1 MRKNNSSITTAILR
15 LFCWLII
22 SFLFFQRLNAQVK
35 SVDIVS
41 AYRPQV
47 ATSSKFQFLPNLPV
61 ADSNRIT
68 LSYATSSGI
77 FIPPF
82 QISPLRPL
90 ALSFKSDSPIS
101 DKLYAKIGYGNL
113 KSPFAQLYF
122 SKGLGASK
130 GLSASAIYQS
140 ATGKLP
146 LQKFAQS
153 EIALNGFRKILSKN
167 LSVDVGIRYNLDQVN
182 RYGFRTP
189 IVLPISKDDSQSY
202 SAVTFQTG
210 VKTINP
216 TSYGIT
222 VGSDLEVGFFSD
234 QLGYSE
240 KLVKLTVPFNKNLN
254 HSWRV
259 SALVDATLINVG
271 IKNGASLVNNVAA
284 TQLLV
289 SHWNKKFVI
298 QAGLLPVWDQ
308 SGFAVL
314 PLLNGTFRLDS
325 TRLILQWGWE
335 GKNQVNSYQGL
346 FRTNNWIQVPNAL
359 MNTRSTQLYAGIKG
373 ASTPHFSYSL
383 KGGWFQSN
391 DVPLF
396 INDTSSISKGN
407 SFLVVFEPR
416 LQQVQLAGE
425 IGYQIADRMGVR
437 ASLQF
442 NQFSGLKNQAR
453 AWGLLPMEL
462 KVTSHIE
469 VLKDLYLDVAAFAW
483 RGASYLQ
490 KGGMIGRS
498 QGALDVNTSLEFKLN
513 QSWRLWGQFNNL
525 FNQSYQRWNQYP
537 VYGFNF
543 LIGVVFSPQLKTV
556 H

>member
-90 ALSFKSDSPIS
+90 ALPFKSDSPIS

-113 KSPFAQLYF
+113 KSPFVQLYF

>member
-1 MRKNNSSITTAILR
+1 MRIKNFPITTAILR
-15 LFCWLII
+15 LFCWLVV
-22 SFLFFQRLNAQVK
+22 SSLFFQSLSAQIK

-41 AYRPQV
+41 AYRPQI
-47 ATSSKFQFLPNLPV
+47 ATSSKFHFLPNLRV

-68 LSYATSSGI
+68 LSYVSFSELFT
-77 FIPPF
+77 PPF
-82 QISPLRPL
+82 QIAPLRPL
-90 ALSFKSDSPIS
+90 ALPIKSDSPFS
-101 DKLYAKIGYGNL
+101 DKIYAKIGYGNL
-113 KSPFAQLYF
+113 KSPYAYLCF
-122 SKGLGASK
+122 SKGQGASK
-130 GLSASAIYQS
+130 GLSASVFYQS
-140 ATGKLP
+140 AKGKLP
-146 LQKFAQS
+146 LQKFSQS
-153 EIALNGFRKILSKN
+153 EITLNGFRKILSKN
-167 LSVDVGIRYNLDQVN
+167 LNVDAGVRYNLDQVN

-189 IVLPISKDDSQSY
+189 IVLPISKDDSQRY
-202 SAVTFQTG
+202 SAVTFHTG

-222 VGSDLEVGFFSD
+222 VGSQLEAGIFSD
-234 QLGYSE
+234 KMGNSE
-240 KLVKLTVPFNKNLN
+240 RLIKLSVPFNKILDEN
-254 HSWRV
+254 WRV
-259 SALVDATLINVG
+259 SALVDASFVNVG
-271 IKNGASLVNNVAA
+271 VKNGVSLVNNVAA
-284 TQLLV
+284 TQFLV
-289 SHWNKKFVI
+289 SHWNKKFAI
-298 QAGLLPVWDQ
+298 QAGLSPVWDR
-308 SGFAVL
+308 SGFLVL
-314 PLLNGTFRLDS
+314 PLLNGTFQLDS

-335 GKNQVNSYQGL
+335 GKNQINSYQGL
-346 FRTNNWIQVPNAL
+346 FKTNNWIQVPNSL
-359 MNTRSTQLYAGIKG
+359 LNTRSTQLYAGIKG

-416 LQQVQLAGE
+416 LQQIQLTGE
-425 IGYQIADRMGVR
+425 LDYQVASRMSVR

-442 NQFSGLKNQAR
+442 NQFSGLRHQAR

-490 KGGMIGRS
+490 KGGLIGRS
-498 QGALDVNTSLEFKLN
+498 QGAFDVNTSLEFKVN
-513 QSWRLWGQFNNL
+513 QSWRFWGQFNNL

>member
-1 MRKNNSSITTAILR
+1 
-15 LFCWLII
+15 
-22 SFLFFQRLNAQVK
+22 
-35 SVDIVS
+35 
-41 AYRPQV
+41 
-47 ATSSKFQFLPNLPV
+47 
-61 ADSNRIT
+61 
-68 LSYATSSGI
+68 
-77 FIPPF
+77 
-82 QISPLRPL
+82 
-90 ALSFKSDSPIS
+90 
-101 DKLYAKIGYGNL
+101 
-113 KSPFAQLYF
+113 
-122 SKGLGASK
+122 
-130 GLSASAIYQS
+130 
-140 ATGKLP
+140 
-146 LQKFAQS
+146 
-153 EIALNGFRKILSKN
+153 
-167 LSVDVGIRYNLDQVN
+167 
-182 RYGFRTP
+182 
-189 IVLPISKDDSQSY
+189 
-202 SAVTFQTG
+202 
-210 VKTINP
+210 
-216 TSYGIT
+216 
-222 VGSDLEVGFFSD
+222 
-234 QLGYSE
+234 E

-271 IKNGASLVNNVAA
+271 IKNGASLVNNVAS

-359 MNTRSTQLYAGIKG
+359 MNTRSTQLYTGIKG

-383 KGGWFQSN
+383 KGGWFQFN

>member
-22 SFLFFQRLNAQVK
+22 SFLFFQRLNAQIK

-90 ALSFKSDSPIS
+90 ALPFKSDSPIS

-122 SKGLGASK
+122 SKGLGARK
-130 GLSASAIYQS
+130 GLSASATYQS

-153 EIALNGFRKILSKN
+153 EIALNGFRKSLSKN

>member
-1 MRKNNSSITTAILR
+1 
-15 LFCWLII
+15 
-22 SFLFFQRLNAQVK
+22 
-35 SVDIVS
+35 
-41 AYRPQV
+41 
-47 ATSSKFQFLPNLPV
+47 
-61 ADSNRIT
+61 
-68 LSYATSSGI
+68 
-77 FIPPF
+77 
-82 QISPLRPL
+82 
-90 ALSFKSDSPIS
+90 
-101 DKLYAKIGYGNL
+101 
-113 KSPFAQLYF
+113 
-122 SKGLGASK
+122 
-130 GLSASAIYQS
+130 
-140 ATGKLP
+140 
-146 LQKFAQS
+146 
-153 EIALNGFRKILSKN
+153 
-167 LSVDVGIRYNLDQVN
+167 
-182 RYGFRTP
+182 
-189 IVLPISKDDSQSY
+189 
-202 SAVTFQTG
+202 
-210 VKTINP
+210 
-216 TSYGIT
+216 
-222 VGSDLEVGFFSD
+222 
-234 QLGYSE
+234 
-240 KLVKLTVPFNKNLN
+240 
-254 HSWRV
+254 
-259 SALVDATLINVG
+259 
-271 IKNGASLVNNVAA
+271 
-284 TQLLV
+284 
-289 SHWNKKFVI
+289 
-298 QAGLLPVWDQ
+298 
-308 SGFAVL
+308 
-314 PLLNGTFRLDS
+314 
-325 TRLILQWGWE
+325 
-335 GKNQVNSYQGL
+335 
-346 FRTNNWIQVPNAL
+346 

-373 ASTPHFSYSL
+373 ASTRHFSYSL

-498 QGALDVNTSLEFKLN
+498 QGALDVNTTLEFKLN